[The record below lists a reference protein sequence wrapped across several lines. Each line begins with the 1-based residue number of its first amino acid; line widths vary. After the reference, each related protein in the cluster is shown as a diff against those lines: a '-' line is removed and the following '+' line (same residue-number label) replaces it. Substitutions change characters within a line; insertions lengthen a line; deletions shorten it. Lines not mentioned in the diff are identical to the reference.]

1 MKKWTRPQ
9 IVQAL
14 QLAAQEHAELDSKR
28 YSIWSQNKNVPSL
41 STVIHQFGSW
51 REALAAAQIQM
62 SFHYYSD
69 EDILRALNHA
79 AEELPLFTSQT
90 YREWSKVTRSP
101 SLTLI
106 SSRFGSWSNALREA
120 KLQTTAAKNNE
131 ERIIQALI
139 AASEELE
146 RLTSQHYAIWAQEHG
161 YPTVATIARKYGSW
175 SYALFVLDIAP
186 PKRKWDEEDVIEALR
201 VAKHELS
208 HFSILH
214 YRKWAEGRNVPS
226 TSTIN
231 ALFGSWTAA
240 LKCMEEQT
248 ITQ

>member
-1 MKKWTRPQ
+1 MKRWTEQQ
-9 IVQAL
+9 ILSCLKQA
-14 QLAAQEHAELDSKR
+14 ANELEEFDTKQYTLWAR
-28 YSIWSQNKNVPSL
+28 NKDVPSL
-41 STVIHQFGSW
+41 STVIYKFGSW
-51 REALAAAQIQM
+51 REAVQAAEIKM
-62 SFHYYSD
+62 LYRYYSD
-69 EDILRALNHA
+69 EDILTALIEA
-79 AEELPLFTSQT
+79 SEELELFTSQT
-90 YREWSKVTRSP
+90 YRAWAKISQAP

-120 KLQTTAAKNNE
+120 KLQTTTVRNNE

-139 AASEELE
+139 EASEKLE
-146 RLTSQHYAIWAQEHG
+146 RLTSQHYAVWAQEKG

-186 PKRKWDEEDVIEALR
+186 PKRKWDEEDVIDALQLS
-201 VAKHELS
+201 KTELP

-240 LKCMEEQT
+240 LKCMEEQK
-248 ITQ
+248 IKS

>member
-1 MKKWTRPQ
+1 MKRWTEQQ
-9 IVQAL
+9 ILSCLQQA
-14 QLAAQEHAELDSKR
+14 ANELDEFDTKHYTLWARSKD
-28 YSIWSQNKNVPSL
+28 VPSL
-41 STVIHQFGSW
+41 STVIYKFGSW
-51 REALAAAQIQM
+51 REAVQAADIKM
-62 SFHYYSD
+62 MYRYYSD
-69 EDILRALNHA
+69 EDILTALNEA
-79 AEELPLFTSQT
+79 AEELDIFTSQT
-90 YREWSKVTRSP
+90 YREWAKIAQAP

-120 KLQTTAAKNNE
+120 KLQTTTARNNE

-139 AASEELE
+139 EASAELE
-146 RLTSQHYAIWAQEHG
+146 RLTSQHYAVWAQVKG

-186 PKRKWDEEDVIEALR
+186 PKRKWDEDDVIDALR
-201 VAKHELS
+201 LAKDELN

-240 LKCMEEQT
+240 LRCMEEQKVM
-248 ITQ
+248 Q